1 MISNNI
7 NDTSILNMRTT
18 NDENS
23 HDNILN
29 SCNSSTNVIPSLSIY
44 RPMNIIRLLLF
55 VEFISIL
62 IIWSIGSKNENLVD
76 DIIHF
81 NLSKSIFDLLSI
93 STLKLIILIIL
104 LTEFERYFIIHLN
117 RPIISRSF
125 VKHKNLLMILIIL
138 INIASLTFGTIK
150 LIIVL
155 HHNLSSKL
163 NISAICIF
171 LGMSSLEFISI
182 CLTYFHLKRL
192 KLTTEEL
199 IHSVNIGRIF
209 SLIQPERS
217 WILIASIFL
226 LIASLIETI
235 DIFLLGKVVSLAI
248 EKDSMY
254 SANVMIGILLSLDT
268 VCSIGTFIYLSIF
281 ALVGQ

>member
-1 MISNNI
+1 
-7 NDTSILNMRTT
+7 MRTT